1 LSIEFGI
8 DFGTTN
14 SACVGILDKSRAIKY
29 TDGLEESPVPS
40 LVIIDN
46 VTGEV
51 FTGREAWNKREELSQ
66 SGIVFK
72 SIKSI
77 LGTNSKWTIAG
88 KQWTP
93 EMVAAEIFKEIK
105 RKVYE
110 KSGDVQFECAVVA
123 VPVDFTPQKRKSLRE
138 AAKLA
143 GIHIKSFVSEST
155 AAVFHSLNQKSG
167 STGLLIENT
176 NIQTN
181 PSGKMAV
188 FDWGGGTLDISL
200 LENSNGRIKEVAV
213 GNEFLGG
220 DDIDIKLAKWVH
232 LEIEKKHN
240 KSILFEEMP
249 ARPRDLLIARCEA
262 AKKDLSYSDIVNI
275 RLNKYGEYGAVNIA
289 IDIDTFAEL
298 ISNEIEKAHYTMLK
312 TLRKARWTFEDLGNV
327 ILVGGSTNLL
337 PLLDMIES
345 EWNCLTTHPEESDW
359 SVAFGAAMLSI
370 KEGEYIFG
378 ESLGVV
384 LSDGGIYSIIEEGTP
399 VSEKKTTASFAI
411 VEESETANLIF
422 SDGTGNV
429 LGYVRVP
436 VFGFFKEQIDIS
448 YELDRDMVLNFFA
461 KSNKRSKEYQAIWQY
476 PGPNLI
482 YQLPGL

>member
-1 LSIEFGI
+1 MSIEFGI

-14 SACVGILDKSRAIKY
+14 SACVGILDKSRVIKY

-40 LVIIDN
+40 LVIIDDI
-46 VTGEV
+46 TGEV

-77 LGTNSKWTIAG
+77 LGTNSKWSIAG

-93 EMVAAEIFKEIK
+93 EMVAAEIFKELK

-110 KSGDVQFECAVVA
+110 KSGDVPFESAVVA

-138 AAKLA
+138 AAKIA

-155 AAVFHSLNQKSG
+155 AAVFHSLHQSSQSAGSG
-167 STGLLIENT
+167 NH
-176 NIQTN
+176 
-181 PSGKMAV
+181 SGKLAV

-200 LENSNGRIKEVAV
+200 LENSNGKIKEVAV

-220 DDIDIKLAKWVH
+220 DDIDRKLAQWVH

-240 KSILFEEMP
+240 KSTLFDEMP

-262 AKKDLSYSDIVNI
+262 AKKNLSFSDIVNI
-275 RLNKYGEYGAVNIA
+275 RLNKYGEYGPVNIS

-298 ISNEIEKAHYTMLK
+298 ILTEIEKAHLTMLK

-337 PLLDMIES
+337 PLLDMIDS

-359 SVAFGAAMLSI
+359 SVAFGAALLSI

-384 LSDGGIYSIIEEGTP
+384 LSDGGLYSIIEEGTP
-399 VSEKKTTASFAI
+399 VSENKTTASFAI
-411 VEESETANLIF
+411 VEESDTANLIF

-448 YELDRDMVLNFFA
+448 YELDSDMVLNFFA
-461 KSNKRSKEYQAIWQY
+461 KSNKRSIDYQAIWQY

-482 YQLPGL
+482 YQLPRL